1 MIYSSH
7 GYKILPTIERASNS
21 KCTLFHTKKPSISAR
36 LFCIRYQTWLMGR
49 NLIYAALFEFECAN
63 GGAIGST

>member
-1 MIYSSH
+1 MI
-7 GYKILPTIERASNS
+7 SN
-21 KCTLFHTKKPSISAR
+21 CTLFYNKKPSISAR

-49 NLIYAALFEFECAN
+49 NLVNAALFEFERAN